1 MTGVLLD
8 TNVISELTRP
18 KPAPPVIAFLA
29 AQEDLWLST
38 LVLHELEIGVLLLP
52 PGGRREVLRGVLSE
66 LLRRY
71 EDRVIAVDTE
81 VATWAAKFRVD
92 ARRCGRTLD
101 LGDALICGDGQGAR
115 PGGGDAQRDGLPRA
129 RRCGHKPVGLR
140 LMDWREGRRDD
151 RPWTSRV

>member
-29 AQEDLWLST
+29 AQEELWLST
-38 LVLHELEIGVLLLP
+38 LVLHELEFGVLLLP
-52 PGGRREVLRGVLSE
+52 SGGRRDALRGTLSE

-81 VATWAAKFRVD
+81 AATWAAQFRVD
-92 ARRCGRTLD
+92 ARRDGRTLD
-101 LGDALICGDGQGAR
+101 LRDALIAGTAKAR
-115 PGGGDAQRDGLPRA
+115 GLAVATRNVTDF
-129 RRCGHKPVGLR
+129 RGLD
-140 LMDWREGRRDD
+140 LVVAN
-151 RPWTSRV
+151 PWDFG